1 MSPKNISKNLLFFI
15 FFLTFSILFIGI
27 FQRSFFPSPSQNSI
41 IFSYPKNDLVFAGV
55 TLKNMNDNY
64 LIKERFDKEFLNVSY
79 NLYQFFLYVKRLPL
93 YMPYIEEQLEIFGLP
108 DDLKYLPIAESALRN
123 DVVSSAGAAGIWQ
136 FMPDTARDYGLIVND
151 DVDERYHFEK
161 STQAALKY
169 LDFLYKKFED
179 WPLALASYNRW
190 QNAISRALLDQWVN
204 NFFDL
209 YLNEETSRY
218 FFRILAIKYVIE
230 DYETKKENIDHII
243 GGVYEIPQTQKI
255 KVKSITNLKD
265 WAKQN
270 NYDYLTLRSLNRWI
284 IWEKLPEWNWEIE
297 VIEK

>member
-1 MSPKNISKNLLFFI
+1 MTPKNISKNLLFFI

-41 IFSYPKNDLVFAGV
+41 IFSYPKDDLVFAGV

-93 YMPYIEEQLEIFGLP
+93 YMHYIEEQLEISGLP

-136 FMPDTARDYGLIVND
+136 FMPDTARDYWLIVND
-151 DVDERYHFEK
+151 DIDERYHFEK

-190 QNAISRALLDQWVN
+190 QNAISRALSDQWVN